1 MRLRMLV
8 AAVCVSG
15 CFHNGSVSRDSLPL
29 RKREIGGARSWREA
43 GSAAAVI

>member
-1 MRLRMLV
+1 MPSKGACKEGSWEKQLR
-8 AAVCVSG
+8 
-15 CFHNGSVSRDSLPL
+15 NGSVFRNSLPL